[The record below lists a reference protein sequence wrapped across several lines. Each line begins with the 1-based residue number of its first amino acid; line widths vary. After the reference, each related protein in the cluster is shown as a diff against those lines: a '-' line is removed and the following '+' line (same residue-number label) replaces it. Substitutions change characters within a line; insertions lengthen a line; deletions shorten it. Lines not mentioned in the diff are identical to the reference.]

1 MLKVNILAF
10 SFEVKVLKKARE
22 GKCEIHVTLRGGRL
36 LSLSNGREN
45 AEGFIVLPASEKQI
59 RYFCRSI
66 GREGLPYLLFAILGN
81 NEKRESFPAKGNS
94 PHSKLDP
101 VIRTV

>member
-1 MLKVNILAF
+1 M
-10 SFEVKVLKKARE
+10 
-22 GKCEIHVTLRGGRL
+22 HVTRRVGHPFLYQTFAI
-36 LSLSNGREN
+36 N
-45 AEGFIVLPASEKQI
+45 ADGVIAHPASEKQS